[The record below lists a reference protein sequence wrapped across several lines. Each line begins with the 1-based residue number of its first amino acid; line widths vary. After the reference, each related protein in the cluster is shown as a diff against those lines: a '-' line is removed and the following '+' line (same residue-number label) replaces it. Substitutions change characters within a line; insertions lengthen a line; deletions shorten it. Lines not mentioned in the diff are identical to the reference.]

1 MKSIT
6 VFCGASAGTDPAYIA
21 TARVVGSLLATRGI
35 RVIYGGACIGVMGA
49 VADAALEVGGS
60 VTGVIPH
67 FLRSRE
73 VAHYGLTDLIITDTM
88 HDRKMKM
95 QELCD
100 GFIALPGGFG
110 TLEELFEV
118 LTWAQLGLHTKP
130 IGLLNVDG
138 YYDSLIAMA
147 DDMVGRGFLKKVYR
161 DMLLVSGDI
170 SDLLHQMN
178 EYKAPEVEK
187 WLTDETT

>member
-6 VFCGASAGTDPAYIA
+6 VFCGASEGTAAVYRL
-21 TARVVGSLLATRGI
+21 TARVVGATLAARGI
-35 RVIYGGACIGVMGA
+35 QVIYGGACIGVMGA
-49 VADAALEVGGS
+49 VADAALEARGS

-88 HDRKMKM
+88 HQRKMKM

-138 YYDSLIAMA
+138 YYNSLIAMA
-147 DDMVGRGFLKKVYR
+147 NDMVSRGFLKPVYR
-161 DMLLVSGDI
+161 NMLLISDDI
-170 SDLLHQMN
+170 DDLLHQMTN
-178 EYKAPEVEK
+178 YSAPEVEK
-187 WLTDETT
+187 WLTDENI

>member
-6 VFCGASAGTDPAYIA
+6 VFCGASTGNDPIYVSV
-21 TARVVGSLLATRGI
+21 ARVVGATLAAAGV

-49 VADAALEVGGS
+49 VADAALEAGGH
-60 VTGVIPH
+60 VVGVIPY

-73 VAHYGLTDLIITDTM
+73 VAHYGLSDLIITETM
-88 HDRKMKM
+88 HERKMKM

-130 IGLLNVDG
+130 IGLLNTDG

-147 DDMVGRGFLKKVYR
+147 DNMVTRGFLKPVYR
-161 DMLLVSGDI
+161 NMLLTSDEIG
-170 SDLLHQMN
+170 DLLHQMQA
-178 EYKAPEVEK
+178 YTAPEVEK

>member
-6 VFCGASAGTDPAYIA
+6 VFCGASAGNDPIYVSV
-21 TARVVGSLLATRGI
+21 ARVVGATLAAAGV

-49 VADAALEVGGS
+49 VADAALEAGGH
-60 VTGVIPH
+60 VVGVIPY

-73 VAHYGLTDLIITDTM
+73 VAHYGLSDLIITETM
-88 HDRKMKM
+88 HERKMKM

-130 IGLLNVDG
+130 IGLLNTDG

-147 DDMVGRGFLKKVYR
+147 DDMVTRGFLKPVYR
-161 DMLLVSGDI
+161 NMLLKSDEIG
-170 SDLLHQMN
+170 DLLHQMQA
-178 EYKAPEVEK
+178 YTAPEVEK

>member
-6 VFCGASAGTDPAYIA
+6 VFCGASAGTDPVHVS
-21 TARVVGSLLATRGI
+21 TARIVGATLATRGI

-49 VADAALEVGGS
+49 VADAALQTGGS

-88 HDRKMKM
+88 HERKMKM

-118 LTWAQLGLHTKP
+118 LTWAQLGLHQKP

-147 DDMVGRGFLKKVYR
+147 DDMVARGFLKQTYR
-161 DMLLVSGDI
+161 DMLLVSDDI
-170 SDLLHQMN
+170 GDLLHLMTS
-178 EYKAPEVEK
+178 YKAPEVEK

>member
-6 VFCGASAGTDPAYIA
+6 VFCGASAGNDPIYVSV
-21 TARVVGSLLATRGI
+21 ARVVGATLASAGV

-49 VADAALEVGGS
+49 VADAALEAGGH
-60 VTGVIPH
+60 VVGVIPY

-73 VAHYGLTDLIITDTM
+73 VAHYGLSDLIITETM
-88 HDRKMKM
+88 HERKMKM

-130 IGLLNVDG
+130 IGLLNTDG

-147 DDMVGRGFLKKVYR
+147 DDMVTRGFLKPVYR
-161 DMLLVSGDI
+161 NMLLTSDEIG
-170 SDLLHQMN
+170 DLLHQMQA
-178 EYKAPEVEK
+178 YTAPEVEK

>member
-6 VFCGASAGTDPAYIA
+6 VFCGASAGTDPVFVTI
-21 TARVVGSLLATRGI
+21 ARVVGATLAARGI

-49 VADAALEVGGS
+49 VADAALETGGR

-88 HDRKMKM
+88 HERKMKM

-118 LTWAQLGLHTKP
+118 LTWAQLGLHRKP

-147 DDMVGRGFLKKVYR
+147 DDMVARGFLKKTYR
-161 DMLLVSGDI
+161 DMLLVSDDI
-170 SDLLHQMN
+170 GDLLHQMTQ
-178 EYKAPEVEK
+178 YKAPEVEK